1 MTTNRPADRSP
12 TGAGKSATTSV
23 THPDRARRPKHPGAA
38 LSDAIILGVGVVLVT
53 VGIWVRHGGWAALT
67 GGDWVEAW
75 ESIAQ
80 VTGLLTSTVAL
91 IAIAVASRT
100 HRFERAVGLDH
111 ALLWHRWLAESAA
124 LLLVAHIASSVVA
137 WSSREGFAEAIGELV
152 GEEQYMAMA
161 TVGAAGMLLITFLSL
176 GFIRRR
182 LSYESWYFIH
192 LLIYASLALA
202 FAHEIFLGVDFALD
216 PLARA
221 FWIALH
227 VTVLLMVVLSRWGK
241 AIRAMLRPL
250 TVLSVTPLNDSVSA
264 IELGGRNV
272 ADLRAAAGQ
281 FALLRPLTRELIW
294 QPHPFSISAAPRVD
308 RIRFTVKALGGASRM
323 ITRIPVGTKVA
334 LEGPYGTKI
343 YEELRGDKLLLIA
356 GGVGI
361 APVRSLMED
370 FGPDAEPV
378 VIYRARTQSEIVHY
392 EELLDLAAGKHG
404 RIILVVGRTGRLP
417 MGNPFDPAVMRT
429 LVPDVGERVAVV
441 CGSQPMINAAFR
453 CLREC
458 GIDEADIHF
467 ERIWW

>member
-1 MTTNRPADRSP
+1 
-12 TGAGKSATTSV
+12 
-23 THPDRARRPKHPGAA
+23 
-38 LSDAIILGVGVVLVT
+38 
-53 VGIWVRHGGWAALT
+53 
-67 GGDWVEAW
+67 
-75 ESIAQ
+75 

-91 IAIAVASRT
+91 IAISLAART
-100 HRFERAVGLDH
+100 HRFERAMGLDR

-124 LLLVAHIASSVVA
+124 VLLLLHITSSVVA
-137 WSSREGFAEAIGELV
+137 WSLRESLADAIVELTGEAE
-152 GEEQYMAMA
+152 YMAMA

-182 LSYESWYFIH
+182 MNYETWYFIH
-192 LLIYASLALA
+192 LLIYAALALA
-202 FAHEIFLGVDFALD
+202 FAHEIFLGADFALD
-216 PLARA
+216 PLARG

-250 TVLSVTPLNDSVSA
+250 TVLSVTPLNESVST

-272 ADLRAAAGQ
+272 GYLRAAAGQ
-281 FALLRPLTRELIW
+281 FALLRPMTRELVW

-308 RIRFTVKALGGASRM
+308 RIRFTVKALGPGSRM
-323 ITRIPVGTKVA
+323 ITQIPVGTKVA

-370 FGPDAEPV
+370 FGSDAEPV
-378 VIYRARTQSEIVHY
+378 VIYRTRSESEIVHY
-392 EELLDLAAGKHG
+392 EELVELASSRRG
-404 RIILVVGRTGRLP
+404 RIIPVVGRTGNLP
-417 MGNPFDPAVMRT
+417 MGNPFDPDVMRQI
-429 LVPDVGERVAVV
+429 VPDVTERVAVV

-458 GIDEADIHF
+458 GVDAQDIHF